1 MYRLA
6 EKSKVKDISWI
17 KPGRCTDEWI
27 IGINLFNVPFKAG
40 INTPSYKYYIDFA
53 AETGIPY
60 IMLDAGWSDVD
71 DLFKI
76 TPEININELVTY
88 AREKKVGLF
97 LWTQAMTLDR
107 QLDAAMKQ
115 FVSWGLS
122 GIMTDFID
130 RNDQK
135 ATNFYHRIAKACADN
150 RLMLM
155 FHGATSNAGFE
166 RTWPNV
172 LTREAVLGSEYN
184 IWSNRVTAAH
194 DLILPFTRMLSGPF
208 DYEPIVFNNVTPDAF
223 KASQN
228 NVMTMS
234 TRMHQLAMYVVYD
247 SPLQIFAGNPG
258 YAFQEPEFTRFMN
271 NIPVTWGRNTYP
283 GWNMW

>member
-122 GIMTDFID
+122 GIMTD
-130 RNDQK
+130 
-135 ATNFYHRIAKACADN
+135 
-150 RLMLM
+150 L
-155 FHGATSNAGFE
+155 
-166 RTWPNV
+166 
-172 LTREAVLGSEYN
+172 LTGTTRKP
-184 IWSNRVTAAH
+184 
-194 DLILPFTRMLSGPF
+194 LILPSYSKSLC
-208 DYEPIVFNNVTPDAF
+208 
-223 KASQN
+223 
-228 NVMTMS
+228 
-234 TRMHQLAMYVVYD
+234 
-247 SPLQIFAGNPG
+247 
-258 YAFQEPEFTRFMN
+258 
-271 NIPVTWGRNTYP
+271 
-283 GWNMW
+283 